1 MIHDKIY
8 SYIKEKTLFFIEAI
22 KESGNLFK
30 GLGVH
35 YTHFKM
41 VCLGRVPSTSIMP
54 HSILA
59 FDTLLAG
66 LAFFISIYI
75 SLGFDFFEYSH
86 AFVFKNLCVFMLI
99 TASVFMWMQ
108 IHKTLWRYFSIED
121 CAPLALAVLLTT
133 LLYLPLMILLSQQE
147 TLPKAFP
154 FINFLVFLGFLCL
167 PRYVYRLIYEYNT
180 QQKEK
185 VLSEQAIPVLLVG
198 TGHSTDVFIQEVLHS
213 PALSFEPIGILSPNN
228 KDKGRRI
235 HSVPILKVSSDDDI
249 QKFINEIRNLSKRP
263 QQIIITQA
271 NLPKEFLYIIQ
282 LVAKHS
288 LLPMMQMV
296 PQFSIVS
303 LSEQNKDQSNEDNE
317 IDSDAKNKKSV
328 KKRA

>member
-1 MIHDKIY
+1 MIPDKIY
-8 SYIKEKTLFFIEAI
+8 TYIKAKTLFFIEAI
-22 KESGNLFK
+22 KESGSLFK

-54 HSILA
+54 SSILA
-59 FDTLLAG
+59 FDILLAG

-86 AFVFKNLCVFMLI
+86 AFVFKNLTVFMLI

-147 TLPKAFP
+147 TLPKAVP
-154 FINFLVFLGFLCL
+154 FINFLVFLGFLCF
-167 PRYVYRLIYEYNT
+167 PRYVYRLIYEYHT

-185 VLSEQAIPVLLVG
+185 ILSEQAIAVLLVG

-213 PALSFEPIGILSPNN
+213 PALSFEPVGILSPNS

-235 HSVPILKVSSDDDI
+235 HSVPILGVSSDDDI
-249 QKFINEIRNLSKRP
+249 QKFIHEIRNLSKRP
-263 QQIIITQA
+263 QQIIITQS
-271 NLPKEFLYIIQ
+271 NLPQDFLHIVQ
-282 LVAKHS
+282 LVAKHT

-303 LSEQNKDQSNEDNE
+303 LSEPINDILQETTAVPAE
-317 IDSDAKNKKSV
+317 
-328 KKRA
+328 